1 MWFSLWAILYLGM
14 KKATKLCSADFKQLF
29 GVKKETFDA
38 MVDVLKVAY
47 AAKHKRRGRHAK
59 LTLVLQL

>member
-1 MWFSLWAILYLGM
+1 M